1 MFCFRPLGGRH
12 AAVIPALPD
21 EADINGSHLVQ
32 HLNGIENANRLRAEE
47 EAANAAGGS
56 ISGRRMKTGRDHDV
70 TIGNGM
76 ATHFYSEQQGELIE
90 IEDGERPKELQI
102 IQVDSEDINNGQPA
116 RPRSNTTSMTILG
129 APTTMTSTIKPL
141 TFHQEYAIPPPP
153 PPDPAQHN
161 RKERRGR
168 KSSRAR
174 ESDGF
179 HEYVVP
185 DSNVRNQSPPR
196 LVSSQPASA
205 TPATP
210 RMENGPTSSYT
221 PSQNRD
227 GQQGGEVRSYFSG
240 AAAPPPPPPPSSST
254 LASIM
259 NAYPSPANGSPR
271 VERS

>member
-1 MFCFRPLGGRH
+1 MFVFVSRPLGGRH

-21 EADINGSHLVQ
+21 EADINGSSLVQ
-32 HLNGIENANRLRAEE
+32 HLNGIEARLREQEE
-47 EAANAAGGS
+47 AAAAANAASGS
-56 ISGRRMKTGRDHDV
+56 NAGRRGKTNRDNDV

-102 IQVDSEDINNGQPA
+102 IQVDSEDIHNGQPA
-116 RPRSNTTSMTILG
+116 RPRSNTTSVTITG
-129 APTTMTSTIKPL
+129 APVTMTSTIKPL

-174 ESDGF
+174 EQDGF
-179 HEYVVP
+179 HEYTAP
-185 DSNVRNQSPPR
+185 DSNMRDQSPSRPG
-196 LVSSQPASA
+196 QPPHLSFAPPKA
-205 TPATP
+205 
-210 RMENGPTSSYT
+210 ENGHQGLTLPYT

-227 GQQGGEVRSYFSG
+227 GEGRSYFAS
-240 AAAPPPPPPPSSST
+240 AAEPPPLPPPSSST

-259 NAYPSPANGSPR
+259 NAYPPPATASPR
-271 VERS
+271 GERS